1 MLALGGVD
9 VKKSFK
15 IICNLISA
23 IVAISLLV
31 TVIIY
36 LIPEK
41 ICVSAKIIG
50 ENGTILY
57 EDDNIELLTTKDT
70 PLKLN
75 EAFIQVLNKNNIEY
89 VLNEDGEG
97 ISYMFGLKEYVNDEI
112 YADSGAYWRMYVS
125 SDPFVNIPSEI
136 EIKNGDTIICEWCV
150 YDRHQYC
157 DHN

>member
-1 MLALGGVD
+1 M
-9 VKKSFK
+9 
-15 IICNLISA
+15 
-23 IVAISLLV
+23 

-36 LIPEK
+36 LIPGK

-57 EDDNIELLTTKDT
+57 EDDNIGLLTTKHT

-75 EAFIQVLNKNNIEY
+75 EAFIQVLNKNNIDY
-89 VLNEDGEG
+89 VLNEDGEC
-97 ISYMFGLKEYVNDEI
+97 ISYMFGLEEYVNDEI
-112 YADSGAYWRMYVS
+112 YADSGAYWRMYIS
-125 SDPFVNIPSEI
+125 SAPFVNIPSEI